1 MWFHLW
7 SIAISDDASQR
18 PYQLR
23 RISSAKHRAHDGIVI
38 WSLCAICFRNWKE
51 CHRTAIISVS
61 RSSIT
66 PALTYTKSCFVVQ
79 KMGVSASNSR
89 SLQKWDFG
97 AGRCTG
103 CPSSINSKSCHWMIW
118 WFHLKSFKKITS
130 AFSAP
135 TQAKVDE
142 AGLLNDLKT
151 TFKGFRRN
159 VLPVFAGPVI
169 KMFLCFP
176 LPFSKRFITALV
188 KTSMEMSFHV
198 SSCLAHC
205 SHRPLQCSLHGLS
218 RTFSKIST
226 LDSLLLSNTSLAFS
240 ISHAVAMTSSTTFV
254 PLLTM
259 NSARSVFPSAF
270 WALASA
276 SNSVRV
282 FICFETIM
290 VDTSKELRRWDRL
303 RLADLLADCLLG
315 EEPPSSCPST
325 PSSSPLLLHVVFSRE
340 LDWLTMF

>member
-205 SHRPLQCSLHGLS
+205 SHRPKSPLWTAYSSLILHLRS
-218 RTFSKIST
+218 PFPTQ
-226 LDSLLLSNTSLAFS
+226 LLWPPPLLSCLCWRWTRPDPF
-240 ISHAVAMTSSTTFV
+240 F
-254 PLLTM
+254 PLLFG
-259 NSARSVFPSAF
+259 R
-270 WALASA
+270 LR
-276 SNSVRV
+276 VRV
-282 FICFETIM
+282 TRFEFLFASRLLWWT
-290 VDTSKELRRWDRL
+290 LRK
-303 RLADLLADCLLG
+303 
-315 EEPPSSCPST
+315 SSGAGIAF
-325 PSSSPLLLHVVFSRE
+325 V
-340 LDWLTMF
+340 WLIFLPTVY